1 MRRQK
6 KVKFG
11 NEEGVELCT
20 EEELIASI
28 ERTKETIANL
38 QTGIK
43 TLNVREAELNANLEA
58 VAKVICD
65 LEDAISKNMNSIRY
79 LRLLFVFTMLLS
91 TCATFV
97 F

>member
-6 KVKFG
+6 KLKFG

-20 EEELIASI
+20 EEELIVAI
-28 ERTKETIANL
+28 ARIKETVTNL

-43 TLNVREAELNANLEA
+43 TLDDREAELNANLEA

-65 LEDAISKNMNSIRY
+65 LEDAVSKNMNSIRY
-79 LRLLFVFTMLLS
+79 LRLLLVLL
-91 TCATFV
+91 CTFYLCNIC